1 MTRPKGRAGS
11 GHVRS
16 AVEFAVSNPDTVA
29 VAPALS
35 RQYFPRL
42 DGLRGLAVIAVLI
55 EHFTYAEIVRGWDPG
70 MVGVRTFFV
79 LSGFLITAILIG
91 ERGQDASRRSQAAG
105 FYWRRFVRLSPAM
118 FAAVGILY
126 ILDVAQMRESWWVHL
141 LYLSNF
147 QIAHVGYWIPA
158 GHFWSLSVE
167 EQFYLLWFPLV
178 VLAPKRWLVP
188 AIMLFIIGAPLYRL
202 MIPLGMSEFYN
213 VLLPG
218 QVDSL
223 AWGALVAVAR
233 VQGSLAWVYRL
244 LGDRRV
250 LWASLG
256 VTLFLLNPY
265 INVGPVAWPLT
276 PAMVSISAACLV
288 VSCIEG
294 RDRTFAWFANPLLMH
309 VGAISYG
316 IYVYHYF
323 VPQVI
328 FTHFN
333 DLALWLDSS
342 IWTKLLRTLIWTAA
356 TFVVAEISWRF
367 MERPALKLK
376 SLVGGR
382 RPAPPMAAA
391 ERA

>member
-1 MTRPKGRAGS
+1 MSTLSTASAAG
-11 GHVRS
+11 GV
-16 AVEFAVSNPDTVA
+16 
-29 VAPALS
+29 S

-79 LSGFLITAILIG
+79 LSGFLITSILIN
-91 ERGQDASRRSQAAG
+91 ERSQDASRRSQAAG

-147 QIAHVGYWIPA
+147 QIAQVGYWIPA

-188 AIMLFIIGAPLYRL
+188 AIVLFIAGAPLYRL

-233 VQGSLAWVYRL
+233 VQASLGWVYRL

-256 VTLFLLNPY
+256 ITLFLLNPY
-265 INVGPVAWPLT
+265 VSVGLIAWPLT
-276 PAMVSISAACLV
+276 PAMVSFSGACLV
-288 VSCIEG
+288 VSCIEA
-294 RDRTFAWFANPLLMH
+294 RDRSFAWLAHPLLMH
-309 VGAISYG
+309 IGVISYG

-356 TFVVAEISWRF
+356 TFAVAEISWHF
-367 MERPALKLK
+367 MERRALKLK

-382 RPAPPMAAA
+382 RRAAPLAPP

>member
-1 MTRPKGRAGS
+1 MAAAAG
-11 GHVRS
+11 GV
-16 AVEFAVSNPDTVA
+16 
-29 VAPALS
+29 S

-42 DGLRGLAVIAVLI
+42 DGLRGLAVLAVLV
-55 EHFTYAEIVRGWDPG
+55 EHYTALEVILSWDPG

-79 LSGFLITAILIG
+79 LSGFLITSILIG
-91 ERGQDASRRSQAAG
+91 ERSQDASRKSQAAG

-118 FAAVGILY
+118 LAAVGILY
-126 ILDVAQMRESWWVHL
+126 VLDVAQMRESWWVHL

-147 QIAHVGYWIPA
+147 QIAQAGYWIPA

-188 AIMLFIIGAPLYRL
+188 VIVLFIVGAPLYRL
-202 MIPLGMSEFYN
+202 MIPLGMNPFYD

-218 QVDSL
+218 QVDAL

-233 VQGSLAWVYRL
+233 VQPSLGWVYRL

-250 LWASLG
+250 LWTCLG
-256 VTLFLLNPY
+256 VTLVLLSPLVNSG
-265 INVGPVAWPLT
+265 IIGWPVT
-276 PAMVSISAACLV
+276 RAMVAISGACLV

-294 RDRTFAWFANPLLMH
+294 RDRTFAWFATPLLMH
-309 VGAISYG
+309 IGAISYG

-342 IWTKLLRTLIWTAA
+342 VWTKLLRTLIWTVA
-356 TFVVAEISWRF
+356 TFVVAEISWHF

-382 RPAPPMAAA
+382 RRPRPLAVAD
-391 ERA
+391 RA